1 MSKTAKQAKPWSAAR
16 PAPLGAADYSRQ
28 CYGTIAPNGILR
40 IWKIPVKGFAAFV
53 SLGFSIFVSQ
63 TTNGGQALML

>member
-16 PAPLGAADYSRQ
+16 PAPLGAADYSRH
-28 CYGTIAPNGILR
+28 YGYCKPNGLR

-53 SLGFSIFVSQ
+53 SLGFSILVNQ
-63 TTNGGQALML
+63 TTNGGQH